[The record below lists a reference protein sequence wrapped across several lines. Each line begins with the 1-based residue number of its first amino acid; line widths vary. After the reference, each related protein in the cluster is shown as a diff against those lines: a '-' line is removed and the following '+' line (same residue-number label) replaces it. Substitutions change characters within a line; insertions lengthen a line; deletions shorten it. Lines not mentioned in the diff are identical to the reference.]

1 MMADLT
7 TRDDET
13 ENSKRVDKEQGGS
26 VDGEVHMARGMGEA
40 RSSVTSV
47 RKTRLE
53 NGLIVISEEMTQ
65 VRSVSFGIFLKSGSR
80 QETPARHGLTHF
92 IEHALF
98 KGTRSRTAAQLAA
111 EADQLGG
118 NLDAFTGREIVGFH
132 DKVLDEHLPR
142 AFELVADLVTA
153 PVFDRLELEK
163 ERNVILEE
171 LKMVE
176 DTPDDIIFDLFSEGI
191 YPDHPLGR
199 PILGTRES
207 LATFKP
213 ELVWPYYRE
222 IFVPGNLVLA
232 AAGNVPHEEVVELA
246 RRHYGHLPAGEVLAP
261 GQIPLAA
268 APIALHAREEL
279 EQSHL
284 VVGAPCPSA
293 VSEDRYTCHLLSVIL
308 GGGMSSRLFQS
319 VREDRGLVYTIY
331 SAINLFSDCGNLT
344 IYAGT
349 SPERLAET
357 IEATMAEVCRL
368 KASPVDPEEL
378 HRNKEQ
384 LKASLV
390 LNLESTSSR
399 MSALAQHEITHGRHL
414 TTEEIMAGVDA
425 VTPEAIHRLAGQI
438 FEPSRL
444 SATVLGELD
453 GVTLRREDLAC

>member
-1 MMADLT
+1 MMSDLNT
-7 TRDDET
+7 WDHEAMTVEGRGDGRAGGDLLMT
-13 ENSKRVDKEQGGS
+13 KRT
-26 VDGEVHMARGMGEA
+26 GEA
-40 RSSVTSV
+40 RSSVTPV

-53 NGLIVISEEMTQ
+53 NGLTIISEEMAQ
-65 VRSVSFGIFLKSGSR
+65 VRSVSFGIFLKTGSR

-98 KGTRSRTAAQLAA
+98 KGTRTRTAAQLAA
-111 EADQLGG
+111 EADRLGG

-191 YPDHPLGR
+191 YPNHPLGR

-207 LATFKP
+207 LATFTP

-232 AAGNVPHEEVVELA
+232 AAGNVPHDEVVELA
-246 RRHYGHLPAGEVLAP
+246 RRHYGHLQAGEVVAP
-261 GQIPLAA
+261 GQIPTAE
-268 APIALHAREEL
+268 APIVLHAREEL

-284 VVGAPCPSA
+284 VIGAPCPSA

-331 SAINLFSDCGNLT
+331 SAVNLFSDCGNLT

-349 SPERLAET
+349 SPERLTET
-357 IEATMAEVCRL
+357 VEATMAEVRRL
-368 KASPVDPEEL
+368 KSAPMEEEEL

-399 MSALAQHEITHGRHL
+399 MSALAQQEMTHGRHL
-414 TTEEIMAGVDA
+414 TTEEIMAGVEA
-425 VTPEAIHRLAGQI
+425 VTPAAIHRLAGQI
-438 FEPSRL
+438 FDSSHL

-453 GVTLRREDLAC
+453 EFTLGREDLTC